1 MRKLFYLFFVFLIS
15 FSLVQNVLAVGV
27 SPGIIELEDL
37 ANNVVIDK
45 SVFISRANPSQ
56 DEYYKVT
63 VLGEGAPYIHLSSN
77 KLKLPKGE
85 TQVPF
90 DFQIKPVAAPNGTY
104 KASLSFDG
112 TTPDANTTG
121 EQNGISFL
129 TGVTALVKFSVSDK
143 EVKKMEVLE
152 IYNQETEVDQPYV
165 FFFQLRNTG
174 NVNAKPDRIEL
185 TFFDRSDPTHIIQ
198 EVIPSEKIAFVEPQK
213 TDKIVVKA
221 ESKVAEGKYDVEIK
235 VFLGN
240 DVLFSKKFFTHIL
253 PKGTLQQKIEFQ
265 EFKIS
270 KEDLLIGETVRFSGL
285 AKNEGEVAIEPIFVL
300 EVSKDGQVLD
310 LKRSEKQL
318 ILKGE
323 SVSYPLS
330 YVGEEEGEYT
340 AKAFFEY
347 GVRKTDPK
355 EVKFVVGSDY
365 TLYYIIGGSIF
376 GVLLLIMIL
385 VLKKKKKNVPTPT
398 ASSAVPPAAPVMP
411 APIPAPNPAPVSVP
425 PSPQPSSVTATP
437 TPSAPAAPSTPP
449 PMTPNQNTPKN
460 T

>member
-1 MRKLFYLFFVFLIS
+1 MRKLFYIVVVFLIS

-27 SPGIIELEDL
+27 SPGIIELHDL
-37 ANNVVIDK
+37 ANNIVIDK

-56 DEYYKVT
+56 DDYYKVS
-63 VLGEGAPYIHLSSN
+63 VSGEGAPYIALSTT

-85 TQVPF
+85 QQVSFP
-90 DFQIKPVAAPNGTY
+90 FQIKPVAAPNGTY
-104 KASLSFDG
+104 KASLIFNG
-112 TTPDANTTG
+112 TTPDANTPTD
-121 EQNGISFL
+121 QNGVSFL
-129 TGVTALVKFSVSDK
+129 AGVTALVTFTISDK
-143 EVKKMEVLE
+143 EVKRMEVLD

-174 NVNAKPDRIEL
+174 NVNAKPDRVVL

-198 EVIPSEKIAFVEPQK
+198 EVIQGDKIAFVEPQK
-213 TDKIVVKA
+213 TDKVIVKA
-221 ESKVAEGKYDVEIK
+221 ESKVPEGKYDVEIK
-235 VFLGN
+235 IFLDN
-240 DVLFSKKFFTHIL
+240 NILFSKKFFTHIL

-265 EFKIS
+265 EFKLS
-270 KEDLLIGETVRFSGL
+270 KAAVSIGETVRFSGL

-310 LKRSEKQL
+310 VKRSEKQL

-330 YVGEEEGEYT
+330 YVGEEKGEYT

-355 EVKFVVGSDY
+355 QALFIVGSDY
-365 TLYYIIGGSIF
+365 TLYYIIGGSVF
-376 GVLLLIMIL
+376 VVLLLIMIL

-398 ASSAVPPAAPVMP
+398 ASSAMQPGAPIMSAPALAPNSAAPSVSVASP
-411 APIPAPNPAPVSVP
+411 QPTAVPPIPAPLVAP
-425 PSPQPSSVTATP
+425 QT
-437 TPSAPAAPSTPP
+437 P

-460 T
+460 P